1 MGGLMTTFVAVV
13 TDDLMVEQPLVV
25 QSRILRGRQSER
37 RMGELAL
44 FSIGA
49 EASDEIGTYEPS
61 TMTVLTVRA
70 MPTESPVIPWT
81 VPHLRLRID
90 MTERTLA
97 ITASHVLGEE
107 ETLWHLREIIFM

>member
-44 FSIGA
+44 FS
-49 EASDEIGTYEPS
+49 
-61 TMTVLTVRA
+61 
-70 MPTESPVIPWT
+70 
-81 VPHLRLRID
+81 
-90 MTERTLA
+90 
-97 ITASHVLGEE
+97 
-107 ETLWHLREIIFM
+107 